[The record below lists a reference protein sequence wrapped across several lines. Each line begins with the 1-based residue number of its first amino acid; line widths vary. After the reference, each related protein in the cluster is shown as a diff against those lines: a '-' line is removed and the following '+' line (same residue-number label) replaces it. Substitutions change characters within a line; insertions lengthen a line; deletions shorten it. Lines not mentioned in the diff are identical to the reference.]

1 MNYKDRKFIE
11 LEKES
16 SLPTLKRSLAS
27 CYNKSDSMNS
37 YELTLNKIKSD
48 TGVECNDL
56 VYYLDKIEK
65 INNNMFEE
73 SNKLINDIDEM
84 ELKILKLQSKK
95 INRKAPLPSTL
106 NSPNRVRQLEDSLQG
121 FCCKT
126 DN

>member
-1 MNYKDRKFIE
+1 
-11 LEKES
+11 
-16 SLPTLKRSLAS
+16 
-27 CYNKSDSMNS
+27 MNS

-56 VYYLDKIEK
+56 VYYLDNIEK